1 MSKLV
6 HRDPQEISSRWG
18 IMGKCFVFIKMGPS
32 VLRVIRMRQHTSRSV
47 KRIWTSSF
55 HSCAVMTVSSKT
67 ETKFLILWFG
77 ERRWRIDWISSCR
90 EGLSSCKLG
99 ICNSKKLCSRR
110 VGNFEIFSI
119 AGSLMGLTVSRKTA
133 KWKCATVSCKSEL

>member
-1 MSKLV
+1 MYACNIIRMEFHVRDITCVIRIHDGTSDVWMSKAQRMSKLV

-90 EGLSSCKLG
+90 ESLSSCTLAR
-99 ICNSKKLCSRR
+99 CL
-110 VGNFEIFSI
+110 
-119 AGSLMGLTVSRKTA
+119 
-133 KWKCATVSCKSEL
+133 